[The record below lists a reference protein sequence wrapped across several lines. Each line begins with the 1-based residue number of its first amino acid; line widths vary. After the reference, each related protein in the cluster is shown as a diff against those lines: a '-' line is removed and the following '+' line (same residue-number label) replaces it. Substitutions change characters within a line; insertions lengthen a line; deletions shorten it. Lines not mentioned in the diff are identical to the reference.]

1 MYQIFLNCMNKLK
14 LIIKK
19 LINIF
24 VSLLYGHFGT
34 GAKICRPVTLMTN
47 RKHIFVGRNVFIR
60 KFARIE
66 PIVQWHDKKFNPK
79 IEIEDNVHIEQ
90 NLHLICAEKIFI
102 GNSTLIS
109 SFVFIT
115 DVNHVFDNIS
125 LSVIQQGLAVAP
137 TIIEKNCFIGTG
149 VKIMAGVHIGEHSV
163 IGANAV
169 VTHDI
174 PPYSVV
180 AGIPA
185 KVIKKFNFETNQWE
199 KTK

>member
-1 MYQIFLNCMNKLK
+1 MLK
-14 LIIKK
+14 FAKYIIKK
-19 LINIF
+19 IISIFLSKIYGSFGEGSRIYNPKTLI
-24 VSLLYGHFGT
+24 S
-34 GAKICRPVTLMTN
+34 N
-47 RKHIFVGRNVFIR
+47 RKRIFVGENVFIR
-60 KFARIE
+60 KFARVE
-66 PIVQWHDKKFNPK
+66 PIVQWHDKKFSPR

-90 NLHLICAEKIFI
+90 NLHLICAENVFI

-115 DVNHVFDNIS
+115 DVNHVFDDVS

-137 TIIEKNCFIGTG
+137 TIIEKNSFIGTG

-169 VTHDI
+169 VTQDI
-174 PPYSVV
+174 PPYSVA

>member
-1 MYQIFLNCMNKLK
+1 MLK
-14 LIIKK
+14 TVKHFMKNAYYKII
-19 LINIF
+19 
-24 VSLLYGHFGT
+24 SLFYGTFGYSR
-34 GAKICRPVTLMTN
+34 ICKPFCLVTHK
-47 RKHIFVGRNVFIR
+47 KHIFIGNNVFIR
-60 KFARIE
+60 SYARIE
-66 PIVQWHDKKFNPK
+66 PIVKWHDKKFSPR
-79 IEIEDNVHIEQ
+79 IEIEDNVTIEQ

-115 DVNHVFDNIS
+115 DVNHVFDDIS

-137 TIIEKNCFIGTG
+137 TIIEKYCFIGTG

-174 PPYSVV
+174 PPYSVA